1 MLINNPYENPYFE
14 KAPIPASYKAR
25 AYSPYTRMF
34 VTFVNLPTMGP
45 AIVPITA
52 AIIN

>member
-1 MLINNPYENPYFE
+1 
-14 KAPIPASYKAR
+14 
-25 AYSPYTRMF
+25 MF